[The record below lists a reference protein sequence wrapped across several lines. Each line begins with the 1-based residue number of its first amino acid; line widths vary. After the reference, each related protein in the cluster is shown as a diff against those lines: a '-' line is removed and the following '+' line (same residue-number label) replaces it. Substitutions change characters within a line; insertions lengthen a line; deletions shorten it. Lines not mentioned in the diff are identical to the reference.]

1 MDERGIGFELSG
13 EDLQNLRKA
22 GAQPA
27 LLKAVAE
34 AALVQSPEPI
44 DKDLLPHL
52 LNAGTDEAKLIEA
65 IGKRGLEPALSAEDF
80 DALKQL
86 GATEALL
93 RALRE
98 ANPKPLDSDQVLGL
112 VTGGLAR
119 ERAATLIKR
128 RGIDFALTE
137 EYLEMLRI
145 AGADESLL
153 QTIRDST
160 PFGEISVETSPGAEV
175 WLDDQRQG
183 RADAEGHR
191 AIRNVLKGTHQLKVS
206 LPGYYDYAQTV
217 AVNTSEA
224 TKLTAVLVPLLVKI
238 NPKDGLKYV
247 WVPAGNF
254 TMGYSRRDYR
264 CKADEKPPHQVTLSK
279 GFWIGQTEVTVGAY
293 KRFATATGTAMPRT
307 PPRGFNSGWGN
318 EQMPI
323 VKASWNDADAYCR
336 WAGGRLPTEA
346 EWEYAARA
354 GSTEARYGPRDDI
367 AWHKVNSGKRAHEV
381 GQKRAN
387 RFGLFDMLGNV
398 REWVSDWYGDKYYQ
412 GSPERDPQ
420 GPGSGKYRVLR
431 GGSWVYHWENVR
443 VSVRSSS
450 PPVYRFGDFGWRCV
464 REVVKP

>member
-354 GSTEARYGPRDDI
+354 RGARR
-367 AWHKVNSGKRAHEV
+367 RAT
-381 GQKRAN
+381 GRA
-387 RFGLFDMLGNV
+387 MT
-398 REWVSDWYGDKYYQ
+398 S
-412 GSPERDPQ
+412 
-420 GPGSGKYRVLR
+420 R
-431 GGSWVYHWENVR
+431 GI
-443 VSVRSSS
+443 
-450 PPVYRFGDFGWRCV
+450 
-464 REVVKP
+464 K